1 MAQAVQAAAA
11 AFLADRAAPPALAL
25 QDTAQQDEFL
35 FAAVAARVKAEEDA
49 REEATARRAAEQ
61 ARTIAEL
68 AQLESSAEGAQL
80 RASGERRAAA
90 ASACA
95 TALLETAA
103 SQVATLEEELAQAK
117 QDKEQ
122 SVQVSCEAAAAAA
135 RAAAAAARSVE
146 AVQQAA
152 GADVVAEGLRL
163 EAAAASLNERK
174 RQLAREA
181 AVTQQESSEAYLRC
195 YQRCQAQVSAAKA
208 AEIESRKA
216 EVEAAERLTEALASA
231 TSKRQIFEVEL
242 RRQLQAADEASEVLQ
257 RQVQATKAADAV
269 AALSSR
275 VTARC
280 MREGALAKAWR
291 SLVVQRLEAARLKR
305 LLAVASARLRRPTL
319 FTAWR
324 AICAEV
330 QKERGRKAAEQTEAL
345 FPSLMA
351 GLTEVR
357 RETEKALLTAGVE
370 LTLISTLPSPLPQP
384 YPDPNPNPNPNPSPN
399 PNSNP
404 GRRRGA

>member
-1 MAQAVQAAAA
+1 MAKAVQAAAA

-61 ARTIAEL
+61 ARTVAEL

-90 ASACA
+90 ASVSA

-103 SQVATLEEELAQAK
+103 SQVATLEEELTQAK
-117 QDKEQ
+117 QDREQ
-122 SVQVSCEAAAAAA
+122 SAQVTREAAAAAA

-146 AVQQAA
+146 AGQQAA
-152 GADVVAEGLRL
+152 GADAVAEALRL
-163 EAAAASLNERK
+163 EAAAESLAEGK
-174 RQLAREA
+174 RLLAREA

-231 TSKRQIFEVEL
+231 TSKRQVFEVER
-242 RRQLQAADEASEVLQ
+242 RRQLQAAGEASEELQ
-257 RQVQATKAADAV
+257 IQVQATKAADAA

-275 VTARC
+275 VAARC
-280 MREGALAKAWR
+280 VRERALAKAWR
-291 SLVVQRLEAARLKR
+291 SWVEQRAEAVRLR
-305 LLAVASARLRRPTL
+305 VLSARLRRPVL

-357 RETEKALLTAGVE
+357 RETENALLTAGVE
-370 LTLISTLPSPLPQP
+370 LTLTLTLP
-384 YPDPNPNPNPNPSPN
+384 
-399 PNSNP
+399 
-404 GRRRGA
+404 

>member
-1 MAQAVQAAAA
+1 MAKAVQAAAA

-61 ARTIAEL
+61 ARTVAEL

-90 ASACA
+90 ASASA

-103 SQVATLEEELAQAK
+103 SQVASLEEELAQAK

-122 SVQVSCEAAAAAA
+122 SAQVTLEAAAAAA
-135 RAAAAAARSVE
+135 RVAAAARSVE

-163 EAAAASLNERK
+163 EAAAASLNERN

-231 TSKRQIFEVEL
+231 TSKRQVFEVER
-242 RRQLQAADEASEVLQ
+242 RRQLQAAGEASEELQ
-257 RQVQATKAADAV
+257 IQVQATKAADAA

-275 VTARC
+275 VAARC
-280 MREGALAKAWR
+280 VRERALAKAWR
-291 SLVVQRLEAARLKR
+291 SWVEQRTEAVR
-305 LLAVASARLRRPTL
+305 LAVASARLRRPVL

-357 RETEKALLTAGVE
+357 RETEKALLTAGVW
-370 LTLISTLPSPLPQP
+370 S
-384 YPDPNPNPNPNPSPN
+384 
-399 PNSNP
+399 
-404 GRRRGA
+404 